1 MGIIS
6 SKSAIMQTVQQP
18 IHKSTFIDQHLALL
32 TRRFSISYR
41 HEFGCIDYYID
52 DIRSHTRVSEDI
64 LFTEDRLKN
73 RIVISRFYP
82 QLYKQTESKYLSA
95 ISFYLMVHHFMGINA
110 IPTGCDIYLSAK
122 PAVFQNFYRKLQ
134 DFNFQIQGHRTGD
147 YLDVTSPFE
156 TATIDTSMITRTV
169 EQA

>member
-1 MGIIS
+1 M
-6 SKSAIMQTVQQP
+6 
-18 IHKSTFIDQHLALL
+18 DQHVGLL
-32 TRRFSISYR
+32 TSRFSISYR

-52 DIRSHTRVSEDI
+52 DIRSHTRVSKEI

-95 ISFYLMVHHFMGINA
+95 ISFFLMVHHFMGINT
-110 IPTGCDIYLSAK
+110 IPSGCDIYLSAK

-134 DFNFQIQGHRTGD
+134 DFNFQILGPKTGD
-147 YLDVTSPFE
+147 YLDAISPFE
-156 TATIDTSMITRTV
+156 AAGVDTSMITRTV
-169 EQA
+169 EQG